1 MGKRQQTAPKKE
13 HHDTFASGHTGRQ
26 SLTKN
31 IVLVLS
37 IAAGL
42 TLILSPPPQGLSPE
56 GARCLGV
63 TIICFTLWVLQSLP
77 LAVTGL
83 LAVFLLPTFNILG
96 REEVFSYFGNSA
108 VFFLLGVFILSGAV
122 IRTGLSKRLAF
133 IFIARFGKS
142 PRGLLFGVVF
152 SSALFAL
159 FMPEHAVAAMMFP
172 LVLEIAS
179 SLRLERGKSLLGKS
193 LFLALAWGSVVGGI
207 GTHLGGA
214 RVPLA
219 VELLHRSYGRTIGF
233 IPWAAA
239 AVPIAAVL
247 TVLVFLA
254 LSRFF
259 PSETKD
265 ISGARAFLA
274 AEIKRIGHL
283 SKNEIKTALIAS
295 TAILLWITMGHRT
308 GLAVI
313 SIGAAVAVFA
323 LRVARWPEI
332 SAYVNWGVIVMYGGA
347 IALGKALYETSA
359 VEWLVHRTL
368 GSADVAPWVLV
379 VLLSFLAI
387 ALTEAI
393 SNAAAVVILVPLA
406 YGFAASTGISP
417 EVLTLVVTI
426 PSGLSFCLPV
436 GTPPNAIAFSSGY
449 YQMRDSLRVGIILN
463 LAAWVLFLLAVRF
476 YWPLL
481 GFGL

>member
-1 MGKRQQTAPKKE
+1 MGSHLKRPDQ
-13 HHDTFASGHTGRQ
+13 HDTFASGHTGRQ
-26 SLTKN
+26 SPAKT
-31 IVLVLS
+31 IFLVIS

-42 TLILSPPPQGLSPE
+42 FLILQTPPE
-56 GARCLGV
+56 GLTIEGSRCLGV
-63 TIICFTLWVLQSLP
+63 AVICFSLWVLQSIP
-77 LAVTGL
+77 LAATGL
-83 LAVFLLPTFNILG
+83 LAVFLLPTFKILG
-96 REEVFSYFGNSA
+96 REDVFSYFGNNA

-133 IFIARFGKS
+133 LFIARFGRT

-172 LVLEIAS
+172 LVLEIAT

-193 LFLALAWGSVVGGI
+193 LFLALAWGAVVGGI
-207 GTHLGGA
+207 GTYLGGA

-219 VELLHRSYGRTIGF
+219 VEFLRRSYGRTIGF

-247 TVLVFLA
+247 TIFVFLA

-259 PSETKD
+259 PSETND

-274 AEIKRIGHL
+274 AEIKRMGRISH
-283 SKNEIKTALIAS
+283 NEIKTALIAAA
-295 TAILLWITMGHRT
+295 AILLWITLGHRT

-313 SIGAAVAVFA
+313 SIGAAIAVFA
-323 LRVARWPEI
+323 LRIAHWPEI

-359 VEWLVHRTL
+359 VEWLVHRVL
-368 GSADVAPWVLV
+368 GSADVSPWVLV
-379 VLLSFLAI
+379 ALLSFLAI
-387 ALTEAI
+387 ILTEAI
-393 SNAAAVVILVPLA
+393 SNAAAVVILVPLSF
-406 YGFAASTGISP
+406 GFIAQTGLSP
-417 EVLTLVVTI
+417 ELMTMIVTI
-426 PSGLSFCLPV
+426 PTGLAFCLPV
-436 GTPPNAIAFSSGY
+436 GTPPNAIAFSAGY
-449 YQMRDSLRVGIILN
+449 YSIRDSLTVGLVIKII
-463 LAAWVLFLLAVRF
+463 AWAVFLLSVRF

-481 GFGL
+481 GWGI